1 MALLKVA
8 RDERSVAKG
17 VRGGRIVAG
26 SRGCGWRGSSVC
38 GHGGGNSRQW
48 KASSGTLL
56 GQCRKVRADV
66 LLLSWKEGV
75 AYFFCLLP
83 IRDLTPQGR
92 KILSSPGGLLK
103 RKPGYLA
110 KGWVFGK
117 TATVAGRGGLL
128 NAVNRVFR
136 KHASDD

>member
-1 MALLKVA
+1 
-8 RDERSVAKG
+8 
-17 VRGGRIVAG
+17 
-26 SRGCGWRGSSVC
+26 
-38 GHGGGNSRQW
+38 
-48 KASSGTLL
+48 LL
-56 GQCRKVRADV
+56 GQCRKLRADV

-75 AYFFCLLP
+75 AYSFCLLP

-92 KILSSPGGLLK
+92 TILSSPGGLLK
-103 RKPGYLA
+103 RKPGALA

-117 TATVAGRGGLL
+117 TAKVVGHGGLL